1 MRVKMSHQLINS
13 LEGDPMS
20 KVVDLTDDNFDA
32 EVLKSGSP
40 VLVDF
45 AAEWCGPCKRLAPII
60 DELAGE
66 YAGKVKV
73 ARVDV
78 DESRESA
85 SKYNIMSVPTMI
97 FFKGGKPVDQ
107 VIGLVPKKSLED
119 KLKSLL

>member
-1 MRVKMSHQLINS
+1 
-13 LEGDPMS
+13 MS
-20 KVVDLTDDNFDA
+20 KVVDVNDNNFDS
-32 EVLKSGSP
+32 EVLKSNGP

-66 YAGKVKV
+66 FAGKVKV
-73 ARVDV
+73 ARLDV
-78 DESRESA
+78 DESREAA